1 LAFSS
6 IWTSVAAILATLE
19 IAKSDETVLPEDGR
33 YFSPGAI
40 VQCVSKTFL
49 FFCLSD
55 AKDNID
61 IRSLSNAASSLAQK
75 LAST

>member
-1 LAFSS
+1 M
-6 IWTSVAAILATLE
+6 SVAAILATLE

-40 VQCVSKTFL
+40 VQCVSWNL
-49 FFCLSD
+49 SFFCLSD
-55 AKDNID
+55 AIDNID
-61 IRSLSNAASSLAQK
+61 IQFLSSAASSLAQK